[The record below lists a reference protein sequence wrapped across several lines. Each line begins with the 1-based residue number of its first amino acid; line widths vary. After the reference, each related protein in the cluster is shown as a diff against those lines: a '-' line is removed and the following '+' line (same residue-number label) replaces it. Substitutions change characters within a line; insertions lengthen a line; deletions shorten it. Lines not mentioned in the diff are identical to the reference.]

1 MTLSCFKHR
10 VSNFVLVLKPM
21 WFNFGERLLSVV
33 EGGLILSSDNPLD
46 FYAEISVL
54 PIFLKNL

>member
-1 MTLSCFKHR
+1 
-10 VSNFVLVLKPM
+10 M